1 MSAFRDQL
9 LQDLRYAGRI
19 MAAQPLFTAM
29 AALSLALGIGANTAI
44 YSFMDAILMRALPVQ
59 NPESLVVF
67 NWHAKERPPVIHS
80 SSGSQWHEP
89 RLGLTSGNMPYGFFE
104 EVRAARPVFSS
115 VFGFAGAGTVNA
127 QIRGQADLAR
137 TQYVSGDFFSGLG
150 VPPAAGRL
158 IDPADDRE
166 GAPLTAAISHGYAQ
180 RRFGDPAKAVGQRML
195 INGNPFT
202 IAGVTAPEFFGV
214 NPAGAQDIYVPMHTS
229 ILLESIFGPRNPRAK
244 FTANTYYWIQ
254 MMARLRPGV
263 SRERAEAAMVPL
275 FRNFADS
282 AAVNAREHANLPLL
296 ILKEGAGGLDFL
308 RRQYSKPLYV
318 LMTLVALI
326 LAIACANIA
335 NLLLAR
341 ATARRREMAL
351 RLSLGAGRMRVVRQ
365 LLTESVTLGML
376 GGALGVVVA
385 KWGIGALTLLLAN
398 GQENFTLHAALNWH
412 VLALTVGLSVA
423 TGMFFGLAPA
433 LQSTQVDLVSALKQT
448 RSGDRTRRL
457 HRRIRLSL
465 SQALAVAQIA
475 ISLLLLVAA
484 GLFVRTLGNLHSVA
498 LGFNRENLLLATLN
512 ARQAGY
518 QDAALM
524 RFYDGLRNQLRGI
537 PGVRAVTL
545 SNYAMVSNSEN
556 STDVHIPGQSGPN
569 PGTDV
574 LNVGPRFF
582 STMQIPIVLGHEIE
596 ERDAIGS
603 TPVAVVNEIFAHRY
617 FGADNPVG
625 RHFILGGG
633 AFQIDF
639 EILGVS
645 RTARLVSLKDEISP
659 TIYVAYNQNPRQSLG
674 SIVYEIRAA
683 GDPAGLSAA
692 VRRIVR
698 EADPRVPISS
708 LITQER
714 VIEQT
719 IGQERTFAM
728 LCTCFAVL
736 AALIAFVGLYGL
748 MAYSV
753 ARRTNEI
760 GIRMALGAE
769 RRRLMWMVL
778 REVLAMAVLGLAI
791 GLPIALA
798 ATRFVGSF
806 LFQMRPNDPI
816 ALTAAAV
823 ALLAA
828 SVLAGYGPA
837 WRASRIDPW
846 TALRDE

>member
-1 MSAFRDQL
+1 MSAFWDQL
-9 LQDLRYAGRI
+9 LQDLRYAGRT

-59 NPESLVVF
+59 NPESLIVF

-80 SSGSQWHEP
+80 SSGSQWNDPHT
-89 RLGLTSGNMPYGFFE
+89 GLTSGNMPWGFFE
-104 EVRAARPVFSS
+104 EVHATNPVFSS
-115 VFGFAGAGTVNA
+115 VFGFSGAGALNA
-127 QIRGQADLAR
+127 QVHGQADLAR
-137 TQYVSGDFFSGLG
+137 TQYVTGDFFNGLG

-158 IDPADDRE
+158 IEPADDRE
-166 GAPLTAAISHGYAQ
+166 GAPLTAVLSYGYAQ
-180 RRFGDPAKAVGQRML
+180 RRFGDPAKAVGQNML
-195 INGNPFT
+195 INGNPFS
-202 IAGVTAPEFFGV
+202 IAGVATPEFFGV
-214 NPAGAQDIYVPMHTS
+214 NPAGAQDLYVPMHTNV
-229 ILLESIFGPRNPRAK
+229 LLESIFQPRNPRAK
-244 FTANTYYWIQ
+244 YTETTYYWVQ

-263 SRERAEAAMVPL
+263 SRERAEAAMAPL
-275 FRNFADS
+275 LRHFADN
-282 AAVNAREHANLPLL
+282 AATTAREHANLPLL
-296 ILKEGAGGLDFL
+296 LLKEGAGGLDFL
-308 RRQYSKPLYV
+308 RQYSRPLYV
-318 LMTLVALI
+318 LMTLVGLI

-351 RLSLGAGRMRVVRQ
+351 RLSLGAGRLRVVRQ
-365 LLTESVTLGML
+365 LLTESVALAML
-376 GGALGVVVA
+376 GGVVGMAFA

-398 GQENFTLHAALNWH
+398 GQENFTLHAELNWH
-412 VLALTVGLSVA
+412 VLALTVGLSIA
-423 TGMFFGLAPA
+423 TGALFGLAPA
-433 LQSTQVDLVSALKQT
+433 LQATQVDLISALKQT
-448 RSGDRTRRL
+448 RSGDRRRQF

-465 SQALAVAQIA
+465 TQALAVAQIA

-498 LGFNRENLLLATLN
+498 LGFNRENLLLVSLN

-518 QDAALM
+518 QDDALM
-524 RFYDGLRNQLRGI
+524 RFYDGLLTRFRAI
-537 PGVRAVTL
+537 PGVRAATL

-556 STDVHIPGQSGPN
+556 STDVTIPGRSEPN
-569 PGTDV
+569 AGTDV
-574 LNVGPRFF
+574 LNVGTQFF
-582 STMQIPIVLGHEIE
+582 SAMQIPILLGHQIE
-596 ERDAIGS
+596 ETDAAGS
-603 TPVAVVNEIFAHRY
+603 TPVAVVNEVFARRY
-617 FGADNPVG
+617 FGTGNPVG

-633 AFQIDF
+633 PFKIDF

-645 RTARLVSLKDEISP
+645 RTSRLVSLKDEISP
-659 TIYVAYNQNPRQSLG
+659 TIYVPYNQNPRQSLG
-674 SIVYEIRAA
+674 GMVYEIRAA
-683 GDPAGLSAA
+683 GDPTGLSAA

-698 EADPRVPISS
+698 EADARVPISK
-708 LITQER
+708 LDTQER
-714 VIEQT
+714 IIEQT
-719 IGQERTFAM
+719 IGQERTFAT

-736 AALIAFVGLYGL
+736 AAVIAFVGLYGL

-769 RRRLMWMVL
+769 RRRLVWMVL
-778 REVLAMAVLGLAI
+778 REVLTMALLGLAI
-791 GLPIALA
+791 GLPMALA
-798 ATRFVGSF
+798 GTRFVGSF

-816 ALTAAAV
+816 ALIVAAV